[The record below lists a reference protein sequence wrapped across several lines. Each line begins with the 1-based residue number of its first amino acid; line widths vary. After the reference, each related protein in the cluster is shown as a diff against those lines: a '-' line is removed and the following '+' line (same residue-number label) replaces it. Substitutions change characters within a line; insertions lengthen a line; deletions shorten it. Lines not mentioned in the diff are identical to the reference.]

1 MKIVR
6 FSQIEGREIKNQG
19 TSRTVKKVLLGPEEG
34 SQNIVLRHF
43 KILPGGHTPR
53 HKHPYEH
60 LVKIEKGKGIA
71 IDENGEERELS
82 SGNGVFIKPDEE
94 HQFKNP
100 YPEPFEFL
108 CIIPNP
114 EKSKSRNNRRKK

>member
-6 FSQIEGREIKNQG
+6 FSQIKGIEIKNQG
-19 TSRTVKKVLLGPEEG
+19 ASGTIKKVLLGEAEG
-34 SQNIVLRHF
+34 SKNIVLRHF
-43 KILPGGHTPR
+43 RILPGGYTPR
-53 HKHPYEH
+53 HRHPYEH

-71 IDENGEERELS
+71 IDESGEERELS
-82 SGNGVFIKPDEE
+82 SGNGVFIKPNEE

-114 EKSKSRNNRRKK
+114 EKIKS